1 MLVTFL
7 DICVTLVAIINF
19 PNCYHLR
26 IRKYLTRNNLLLTDN
41 FKSNINFSLHILNIY
56 SLLSSC
62 TILHYDLHNTMIL
75 LRMHKTE
82 HTSLKPLF
90 VKNRSLLKINYKR
103 SKTCDWKRL
112 IDSHL
117 FNLNIQLQIS
127 CYMSKISNT

>member
-7 DICVTLVAIINF
+7 DICVTLLANINF

-62 TILHYDLHNTMIL
+62 TILHYDLHNTMINTIADA
-75 LRMHKTE
+75 HKE
-82 HTSLKPLF
+82 NKSLKHLF
-90 VKNRSLLKINYKR
+90 VENK
-103 SKTCDWKRL
+103 D
-112 IDSHL
+112 
-117 FNLNIQLQIS
+117 
-127 CYMSKISNT
+127 